1 MMRCTRLTDGSMIH
15 PNAPDTKAGQLT
27 VRTVF
32 VIAPDRTLVRSPI
45 ATLGQCESDN
55 SCRR

>member
-1 MMRCTRLTDGSMIH
+1 MIH

-32 VIAPDRTLVRSPI
+32 VIAPDRTLVRTPGAPLLS
-45 ATLGQCESDN
+45 AASQCED
-55 SCRR
+55 